1 MVLLPGLLNS
11 QYECLIGN
19 LDANGMLVPFQGL
32 QQKSPTNGA
41 RGQEA
46 CRSSPEMPRRLH
58 RTGVSMF
65 FTHGPFA
72 IPRPK
77 PFEYRV
83 PQQAGRFLLWLASH
97 LRLQDIL

>member
-1 MVLLPGLLNS
+1 
-11 QYECLIGN
+11 
-19 LDANGMLVPFQGL
+19 
-32 QQKSPTNGA
+32 
-41 RGQEA
+41 
-46 CRSSPEMPRRLH
+46 
-58 RTGVSMF
+58 MF
-65 FTHGPFA
+65 FTRGPFA